1 MRYIFGE
8 IMYGGHITDFWD
20 RRTNNTYLSVLLNP
34 SILRGGDLVPCSESF
49 GQFLHAEEGESPPAL
64 FPSPNPTGTS
74 KDAYSALVEDSLPV
88 ETPILF
94 GMHPN
99 AEIGYLTSTAKEL
112 LEALLTLEGGAK
124 EEVVDKESGAPGRF
138 LGWVGWVRIAILGP
152 RQQLV
157 FMFLPPCSFKGLLEM
172 LQNTVC
178 SLC

>member
-1 MRYIFGE
+1 MKELQLIFEFFFCFSLFSFFQKFNRSHAQVPWEDMRYIFGE

-49 GQFLHAEEGESPPAL
+49 GKFLHAEEGETPPAL

-74 KDAYSALVEDSLPV
+74 KDAYSALVEESLPV

-124 EEVVDKESGAPGRF
+124 EEVVAGGGAPGRF
-138 LGWVGWVRIAILGP
+138 LDGLG
-152 RQQLV
+152 
-157 FMFLPPCSFKGLLEM
+157 GL
-172 LQNTVC
+172 C
-178 SLC
+178 